1 MSRISHRS
9 NLFHTAWNTL
19 WNGLTSGNAFRGTAT
34 LAPTG
39 QTGVPENTFPQ
50 VRAFRSTHPLK
61 GEAPNGTPPPPGA
74 DQALKPDRWLTDG
87 QDVVWPPAQQEHS
100 AGSPRVMAEE
110 AGLSEAW
117 QGPSH
122 LPAELGLTVE
132 DQARLAGQLNE
143 SCRQLAVERDRAIE
157 ERDKA
162 QRFAEQLWP
171 ANLLE
176 ARVVDPFPVIAAIV
190 HELGRP
196 TGEWSVQ
203 VERQSMTTDDGE
215 VDVELVSLHRV
226 TGRTA

>member
-74 DQALKPDRWLTDG
+74 DQP
-87 QDVVWPPAQQEHS
+87 EHS